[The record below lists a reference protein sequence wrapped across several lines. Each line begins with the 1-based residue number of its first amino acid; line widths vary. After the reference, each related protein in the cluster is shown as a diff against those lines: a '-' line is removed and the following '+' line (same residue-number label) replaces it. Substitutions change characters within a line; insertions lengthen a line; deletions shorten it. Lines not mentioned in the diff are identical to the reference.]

1 MGVSDGGD
9 LWRFLRVRLPLI
21 ALATIVLVGLAVA
34 HLNTTAELSCFSRLR
49 RYVAPCHLH
58 IAPLSSPFIREIERT
73 ARLNTGPP
81 DSLTSS

>member
-1 MGVSDGGD
+1 MYLESSKWITTQAYKKRRTGRMGVSDGGD

-58 IAPLSSPFIREIERT
+58 IAPLPLPS
-73 ARLNTGPP
+73 
-81 DSLTSS
+81 